1 MPHFVKHS
9 NQLQDGIQPVR
20 LFSVRALIH
29 IHRTRSII
37 HWQFFWCSCDCNLQM
52 NRPCVF
58 IVSVLRDKNNWAR
71 TSQGNRKNRTE
82 FSTVLDQKKRWI
94 SLCGGWRE
102 VGVLVLPR
110 SNAFQFN
117 AARSS
122 EACQVAGA
130 AGGYGGAERER

>member
-1 MPHFVKHS
+1 MEF
-9 NQLQDGIQPVR
+9 NQLDYFPCAHSFIFTAHAQ
-20 LFSVRALIH
+20 LFIGN
-29 IHRTRSII
+29 
-37 HWQFFWCSCDCNLQM
+37 FFWCSCDCNLQM
-52 NRPCVF
+52 NRPGVF